1 MEHVVN
7 AQLRSIVGKKRA
19 VRRLRAQGVIPAIAY
34 GPGVDKP
41 VSLALEKN
49 SFLKL
54 FKDVTESTPLTLVVK
69 DENGKEVLKHMAFI
83 KMVQYDKVTD
93 EVRHV
98 DFYIPEAHH
107 KMKINVPLHIVGK
120 AIGVEKG
127 GILEVLHH
135 EVVVEAMPDRI
146 PETIEI
152 DVTNLDLGD
161 SLRVKDVKLPEGV
174 KIDME
179 PEDVLITIV
188 VPRGLE
194 VEETTTAETSEPE
207 VLKKGKKEEEEEK

>member
-7 AQLRSIVGKKRA
+7 AQVRSIVGKKRA
-19 VRRLRAQGVIPAIAY
+19 VRRLRTQGVIPAIAY
-34 GPGVDKP
+34 GPGVEKP

-49 SFLKL
+49 SFLKI
-54 FKDVTESTPLTLVVK
+54 FREVTESTPLTLVVK
-69 DENGKEVLKHMAFI
+69 DENGKELFKHMAFI

-120 AIGVEKG
+120 AMGVEKG
-127 GILEVLHH
+127 GIMEVLHH
-135 EVVVEAMPDRI
+135 EVVVEALPDRI

-152 DVTNLDLGD
+152 DVTNLGLGD

-174 KIDME
+174 KIDMD

-194 VEETTTAETSEPE
+194 VEETTATTETAEPE
-207 VLKKGKKEEEEEK
+207 VLKKGKKEEEEK

>member
-1 MEHVVN
+1 M
-7 AQLRSIVGKKRA
+7 
-19 VRRLRAQGVIPAIAY
+19 
-34 GPGVDKP
+34 
-41 VSLALEKN
+41 
-49 SFLKL
+49 KL
-54 FKDVTESTPLTLVVK
+54 GMLTFTSPK
-69 DENGKEVLKHMAFI
+69 
-83 KMVQYDKVTD
+83 T
-93 EVRHV
+93 
-98 DFYIPEAHH
+98 HH

-127 GILEVLHH
+127 GILEVIHH
-135 EVVVEAMPDRI
+135 EVVVEALPDRI

-152 DVTNLDLGD
+152 DVTSLDLGD

-194 VEETTTAETSEPE
+194 VEETVTTTETSEPE
-207 VLKKGKKEEEEEK
+207 VLKKGKKEEEEK